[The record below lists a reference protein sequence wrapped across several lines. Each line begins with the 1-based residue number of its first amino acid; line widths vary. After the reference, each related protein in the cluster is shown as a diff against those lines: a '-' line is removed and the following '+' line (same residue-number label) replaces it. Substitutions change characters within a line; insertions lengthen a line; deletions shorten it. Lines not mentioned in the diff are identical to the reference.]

1 MNDDLTTLEPTLLRA
16 IWRYRW
22 LVLFITLVSASAA
35 WWYAGATSTDEFVAL
50 ASIQVQDPSSTIAGP
65 SVSTQVQQQYVR
77 DQTELLKSGEVA
89 QRAQLLATGLD
100 EEFPYDAS
108 GITEQ
113 ATINQVQDSS
123 VIAVRFRASG
133 GDWAIIGA
141 NSIIAAYEDLVRSEL
156 QRNTETSLQIIDQ
169 LIEEKRVEGADT
181 QEQIDAL
188 TTERSEGRIE
198 LGRQLDDLIEELVSL
213 NDQLDATVS
222 EETRA
227 ALNVRVLQVRD
238 QVDAMRAVIA
248 ALSESQQVQQLV
260 ESHTRLED
268 QIDTLERDRQE
279 IVISSARSAGAGS
292 IKTEALEAAPVQSNL
307 QRLLIVGVF
316 LGMLVGSGFAYL
328 LALRRRTITDRTQPE
343 LVLAAPLIAAVPNF
357 LQEGIR
363 SALPVRTDP
372 RSASAEAF
380 RFAAA
385 GLDFS
390 RPITTG
396 GLITAGKVVAVTSAG
411 LADGKSVVATNTALA
426 AAKEGKR
433 VLLID
438 ADFGNQATTMLLLPD
453 ERPAAGLTE
462 VVEVGMPL
470 HEAVVQIEGSGSTG
484 LHLLARGWRQ
494 TTAPEFF
501 RLGAT
506 REFFEQVQDYYDLVI
521 VDSPP
526 VLHMAYAS
534 TLLGLVDKVLIV
546 VPHESSAT
554 LLEELQDRL
563 DLVGTPTIGYIYNLA
578 PLRPEMTRTE
588 GSMRDVL
595 GGAAELPT

>member
-1 MNDDLTTLEPTLLRA
+1 
-16 IWRYRW
+16 
-22 LVLFITLVSASAA
+22 
-35 WWYAGATSTDEFVAL
+35 
-50 ASIQVQDPSSTIAGP
+50 
-65 SVSTQVQQQYVR
+65 
-77 DQTELLKSGEVA
+77 
-89 QRAQLLATGLD
+89 
-100 EEFPYDAS
+100 
-108 GITEQ
+108 
-113 ATINQVQDSS
+113 
-123 VIAVRFRASG
+123 
-133 GDWAIIGA
+133 
-141 NSIIAAYEDLVRSEL
+141 
-156 QRNTETSLQIIDQ
+156 
-169 LIEEKRVEGADT
+169 
-181 QEQIDAL
+181 
-188 TTERSEGRIE
+188 
-198 LGRQLDDLIEELVSL
+198 
-213 NDQLDATVS
+213 
-222 EETRA
+222 
-227 ALNVRVLQVRD
+227 
-238 QVDAMRAVIA
+238 
-248 ALSESQQVQQLV
+248 
-260 ESHTRLED
+260 
-268 QIDTLERDRQE
+268 
-279 IVISSARSAGAGS
+279 
-292 IKTEALEAAPVQSNL
+292 
-307 QRLLIVGVF
+307 
-316 LGMLVGSGFAYL
+316 
-328 LALRRRTITDRTQPE
+328 
-343 LVLAAPLIAAVPNF
+343 
-357 LQEGIR
+357 
-363 SALPVRTDP
+363 
-372 RSASAEAF
+372 
-380 RFAAA
+380 
-385 GLDFS
+385 
-390 RPITTG
+390 
-396 GLITAGKVVAVTSAG
+396 VVAVTSAG